1 MQGGKLRYYRPGIQS
16 GRGLGGVLRGMGKI
30 ASAALRGDVGPV
42 LKSIARKTLI
52 NYWKGKAKDFV
63 FGKLT
68 GVKRK
73 KKVQKESGM
82 NGIKRRKKTAKRLSD
97 IFTYW
102 KKNMTRGRKR
112 KRQKGG
118 IIRPSSMVPFLG
130 SSTIMPGAYLNRK

>member
-42 LKSIARKTLI
+42 VKSMVRKSLI
-52 NYWKGKAKDFV
+52 NYGKRKAKDFV

-73 KKVQKESGM
+73 KKVQKKSGM
-82 NGIKRRKKTAKRLSD
+82 KGIKRRKKTAKRLSD
-97 IFTYW
+97 IFTY
-102 KKNMTRGRKR
+102 
-112 KRQKGG
+112 
-118 IIRPSSMVPFLG
+118 
-130 SSTIMPGAYLNRK
+130 